1 MFALNVSK
9 FLYIFSNWFEILPIS
24 TWQSYLTSMLI
35 KFQNVLY
42 NTDGISMKILL
53 LYVFKYY
60 RESLYML
67 YIHIYIYD
75 ICVCVPLSTKI
86 DRSIFRIVYVNP
98 PSAHFIFT
106 LFLPK
111 YFLILVSFICT
122 RFRPTCS
129 QAKNEDSYRK
139 KSQMKNT

>member
-1 MFALNVSK
+1 M
-9 FLYIFSNWFEILPIS
+9 
-24 TWQSYLTSMLI
+24 
-35 KFQNVLY
+35 
-42 NTDGISMKILL
+42 
-53 LYVFKYY
+53 
-60 RESLYML
+60 R
-67 YIHIYIYD
+67 
-75 ICVCVPLSTKI
+75 VCTPVDK
-86 DRSIFRIVYVNP
+86 DRSIDISYRLRKPTLGALYF
-98 PSAHFIFT
+98 HFLFT